1 MKGKYN
7 WSLLLSNLLPP
18 LLVLVLVLVLAD
30 YELRLNPFRT
40 MWQLARS
47 HSGPSLGTRT
57 QLT

>member
-1 MKGKYN
+1 MKGKNN
-7 WSLLLSNLLPP
+7 WSLLLSNLMPP
-18 LLVLVLVLVLAD
+18 LLVLVLAD

>member
-7 WSLLLSNLLPP
+7 WSLWLSNLLPP
-18 LLVLVLVLVLAD
+18 LLVLVLVLAD
-30 YELRLNPFRT
+30 FELRLNPFRT